1 MAAQASGLQDGKEAE
16 EMTRAELAEALDQLE
31 TSLVR
36 AESGKKDVDLIVAL
50 RIVHKIAKDRLKE
63 IDKNGK

>member
-1 MAAQASGLQDGKEAE
+1 MAAQASGLQDGEEEK
-16 EMTRAELAEALDQLE
+16 EMTRADLAEALDQLE

-36 AESGKKDVDLIVAL
+36 AEEGKKDVDLIVAL

-63 IDKNGK
+63 IGKNGK